1 MQDKTGRDCEDQIR
15 VCVCEGRARELCE
28 GERLTSEQDPA
39 EEAVIPVQ
47 GVAVPAVL
55 AELVL
60 ALHRPLSHA
69 QAMARITSGCRW
81 HSCRWWLTRPGTL
94 SHITLE
100 EPLVALM
107 YLGRTS
113 VGESPEQ
120 QGLAGCFPRVGK
132 VQNSIS
138 YMNSLSC
145 RGY

>member
-15 VCVCEGRARELCE
+15 VCVCERRAHELCE

-69 QAMARITSGCRW
+69 QAN
-81 HSCRWWLTRPGTL
+81 GTH
-94 SHITLE
+94 HIRVSVAQL
-100 EPLVALM
+100 PLVAHQAWHVVTHHP
-107 YLGRTS
+107 GGATRS
-113 VGESPEQ
+113 SHVPREDQRWGE
-120 QGLAGCFPRVGK
+120 
-132 VQNSIS
+132 
-138 YMNSLSC
+138 Y
-145 RGY
+145 